1 MGGKPPCC
9 SSVRNDVDVQFRC
22 ELNQP
27 FRQRGLPKQDAV
39 GSLSTAQHNLGH
51 AGQPGK
57 FGDLVGHVIAIYR
70 LDGCTQ
76 LLSQTQI
83 GPQTVPI
90 RLRYGLKIFCL
101 NKQRRKAA
109 AERVGHPGS
118 RSDDT
123 FIGRCCGK
131 ANQDMLPGPVPL
143 SAPAFLCIQSRP
155 VRAAAKGKLPKRAQ
169 FGL

>member
-1 MGGKPPCC
+1 MEQVGFRVLLCLFQAGGLGLAPAFRH
-9 SSVRNDVDVQFRC
+9 SLGEVGEQHRDEQDHAYDDVVDPQGACVHVPEQ
-22 ELNQP
+22 
-27 FRQRGLPKQDAV
+27 
-39 GSLSTAQHNLGH
+39 
-51 AGQPGK
+51 AGEEGEQQ
-57 FGDLVGHVIAIYR
+57 
-70 LDGCTQ
+70 GC
-76 LLSQTQI
+76 LLYTSTQI

-90 RLRYGLKIFCL
+90 RLRYGLKIFSL

-131 ANQDMLPGPVPL
+131 ADQDMLPGPVPL

>member
-1 MGGKPPCC
+1 M
-9 SSVRNDVDVQFRC
+9 DVQFRC

-131 ANQDMLPGPVPL
+131 ADQDMLPGPVPL
-143 SAPAFLCIQSRP
+143 SAPALLCIQSRP
-155 VRAAAKGKLPKRAQ
+155 VRAAAKGKLPKCAQ

>member
-1 MGGKPPCC
+1 M
-9 SSVRNDVDVQFRC
+9 SSSGVSSTSRSVSEASKTGC
-22 ELNQP
+22 
-27 FRQRGLPKQDAV
+27 GWK
-39 GSLSTAQHNLGH
+39 SLHGPAQSWSRRTAW
-51 AGQPGK
+51 K
-57 FGDLVGHVIAIYR
+57 IRRSVGHVIAIYR

-90 RLRYGLKIFCL
+90 RLWYGLKIFCL

-131 ANQDMLPGPVPL
+131 ADQDMLPGPVPL
-143 SAPAFLCIQSRP
+143 SAPALLCIQSRP